1 MNISRLSWQNLIS
14 NPLNTT
20 LSLLLMTFGVGIIS
34 LLFLLNNQI
43 EQQLQANLRGVDMVV
58 GSKGSPLQLILSS
71 IYHIDNP
78 TGNIPY
84 SEAIKIDNNS
94 LVDLTV
100 PLSYGD
106 SYNGFRIVG
115 TTHQYP
121 ELYEMS
127 LKKGRLWGKSLEV
140 VLGSTVAQI
149 HRLNIGDTFYG
160 THGLI
165 EGGHVHDEY
174 AYEVVGI
181 FNQSYTILD
190 QLILTNTQSVWQVH
204 NHEVVEQGHE
214 HQECDHEHHDDE
226 HSHEHHNCD
235 HEHSHEHNNCEHEH
249 HDDEHSHEHNN
260 CEHEHHNCDHDH
272 HIEESTASGLELN
285 ASIPEDAMITSLLV
299 KFKSPI
305 GLIQLPRK
313 INETTNLQ
321 AAVPALEISRL
332 TNLLG
337 FGVQTINIIAFI
349 IIIVSGLS
357 IFFSLYNSLKKR
369 RYELALM
376 RVHGASKWQLVQL
389 VLQEG
394 IILSVIGTVLGLLIS
409 RITLLIITL
418 FAEHKYTVS
427 SFQFN
432 LLNEELWL
440 LPIAL
445 LIGIVASLIPTVLS
459 YNINIPKTLSNE

>member
-1 MNISRLSWQNLIS
+1 MNISKLSWQNLIS
-14 NPLNTT
+14 NPLNTV
-20 LSLLLMTFGVGIIS
+20 LSLLLMTFGAGIIS

-84 SEAIKIDNNS
+84 REAIKIDNNP

-100 PLSYGD
+100 PLSFGD

-115 TTHQYP
+115 TTHRYP

-127 LKKGRLWGKSLEV
+127 LNKGRLWSRSLEV
-140 VLGSTVAQI
+140 VLGSKVAQI
-149 HRLNIGDTFYG
+149 HKLKIGDTFYG
-160 THGLI
+160 THGLV

-174 AYEVVGI
+174 AYEVVGV
-181 FNQSYTILD
+181 FNPSYTILD
-190 QLILTNTQSVWQVH
+190 QLILTNTQSVWHVH
-204 NHEVVEQGHE
+204 NHEVIDQGE
-214 HQECDHEHHDDE
+214 
-226 HSHEHHNCD
+226 EHHNGQHHNHD
-235 HEHSHEHNNCEHEH
+235 HELHT
-249 HDDEHSHEHNN
+249 
-260 CEHEHHNCDHDH
+260 
-272 HIEESTASGLELN
+272 EELTATMLGLSS
-285 ASIPEDAMITSLLV
+285 SIPEDAMITSLLV

-313 INETTNLQ
+313 INETTNMQ

-357 IFFSLYNSLKKR
+357 IFISLYNSLKKR
-369 RYELALM
+369 RYELSLM
-376 RVHGASKWQLVQL
+376 RVHGATKWQLVQL

-394 IILSVIGTVLGLLIS
+394 IILSLIGTIFGLLIS
-409 RITLLIITL
+409 RITLLMLPL
-418 FAEHKYTVS
+418 FAEQKYTFV

-432 LLNEELWL
+432 FLSEELWL
-440 LPIAL
+440 LPLSL
-445 LIGIVASLIPTVLS
+445 LIGVAASLIPTILS
-459 YNINIPKTLSNE
+459 YNINIPKILSNE

>member
-1 MNISRLSWQNLIS
+1 MNISKLSWQNLIS
-14 NPLNTT
+14 NPLNTV

-84 SEAIKIDNNS
+84 REAIKIDNNP

-100 PLSYGD
+100 PLSFGD

-115 TTHQYP
+115 TTHRYP

-127 LKKGRLWGKSLEV
+127 LNKGRLWSQSLEV

-149 HRLNIGDTFYG
+149 HKLKIGDTFYG
-160 THGLI
+160 THGLV

-174 AYEVVGI
+174 AYEVVGV
-181 FNQSYTILD
+181 FNPSYTILD

-204 NHEVVEQGHE
+204 NHEVIDQGK
-214 HQECDHEHHDDE
+214 
-226 HSHEHHNCD
+226 EHHNGQHHN
-235 HEHSHEHNNCEHEH
+235 HEHENHT
-249 HDDEHSHEHNN
+249 
-260 CEHEHHNCDHDH
+260 
-272 HIEESTASGLELN
+272 EELTATMLGSSS
-285 ASIPEDAMITSLLV
+285 SIPEDAMITSLLV

-313 INETTNLQ
+313 INETTNMQ

-357 IFFSLYNSLKKR
+357 IFISLYNSLKKR
-369 RYELALM
+369 RYELSMM
-376 RVHGASKWQLVQL
+376 RVHGATKWQLVQL

-394 IILSVIGTVLGLLIS
+394 IILSLTGTIFGLLIS
-409 RITLLIITL
+409 RITLLVLPL
-418 FAEHKYTVS
+418 FAEQKYTFV

-432 LLNEELWL
+432 FLSEELWL
-440 LPIAL
+440 LPLSL
-445 LIGIVASLIPTVLS
+445 LIGVAASLIPTILS

>member
-127 LKKGRLWGKSLEV
+127 LKKGRLWSRSLEV

-149 HRLNIGDTFYG
+149 HRLKIGDTFYG

-165 EGGHVHDEY
+165 EGGYVHDEY
-174 AYEVVGI
+174 PYEVVGI
-181 FNQSYTILD
+181 FNPSYTILD

-235 HEHSHEHNNCEHEH
+235 HEH
-249 HDDEHSHEHNN
+249 HDDEHSHEH
-260 CEHEHHNCDHDH
+260 HNCDHEH
-272 HIEESTASGLELN
+272 HIEESTVSGLELN
-285 ASIPEDAMITSLLV
+285 AIVPEDAMITSLLV

-357 IFFSLYNSLKKR
+357 IFISLYNSLKKR

-409 RITLLIITL
+409 RITLLTITL
-418 FAEHKYTVS
+418 FAEHKYTFS

-440 LPIAL
+440 PPIAL
-445 LIGIVASLIPTVLS
+445 LTGIVASIIPTVLS

>member
-1 MNISRLSWQNLIS
+1 MNISRLSWKNIIS

-20 LSLLLMTFGVGIIS
+20 LSLLLMTFGIGIIS

-43 EQQLQANLRGVDMVV
+43 EKQLHANLKGVDMVV

-78 TGNIPY
+78 TGNILY
-84 SEAIKIDNNS
+84 TEAIKIDNNS

-115 TTHQYP
+115 TTHLYP

-127 LKKGRLWGKSLEV
+127 LNKGRLWCRSLEV
-140 VLGSTVAQI
+140 VLGNTVAQI
-149 HRLNIGDTFYG
+149 NQLKIGDTFYG

-181 FNQSYTILD
+181 FNPSYTILD
-190 QLILTNTQSVWQVH
+190 QLILTNTQSVWKVH
-204 NHEVVEQGHE
+204 NHEVIEQTHE
-214 HQECDHEHHDDE
+214 RV
-226 HSHEHHNCD
+226 HEHHNC
-235 HEHSHEHNNCEHEH
+235 ER
-249 HDDEHSHEHNN
+249 
-260 CEHEHHNCDHDH
+260 EHHNCEHKH
-272 HIEESTASGLELN
+272 NTEESTVVGMELN
-285 ASIPEDAMITSLLV
+285 SSIAEDATITSLLV

-321 AAVPALEISRL
+321 AALPALEISRL
-332 TNLLG
+332 TKLLG

-357 IFFSLYNSLKKR
+357 IFISLYNSLKKR

-376 RVHGASKWQLVQL
+376 RVHGATKWQLVQL

-409 RITLLIITL
+409 RITLLLITL
-418 FAEHKYTVS
+418 FAEYKYTFS

-432 LLNEELWL
+432 LLKEEFWL

-445 LIGIVASLIPTVLS
+445 LIGLIASLLPTILS

>member
-1 MNISRLSWQNLIS
+1 MNISRLSWQNIIS

-43 EQQLQANLRGVDMVV
+43 EKQLQTNLRGVDMVV

-71 IYHIDNP
+71 IYHVDNP

-84 SEAIKIDNNS
+84 SEAVKIDNNS
-94 LVDLTV
+94 LVDLTI

-127 LKKGRLWGKSLEV
+127 LNSGRLWSRSLEV
-140 VLGSTVAQI
+140 VLGNTVAQI
-149 HRLNIGDTFYG
+149 HQLKIGDTFYG

-165 EGGHVHDEY
+165 EGGHIHDEFS
-174 AYEVVGI
+174 YEVVGI
-181 FNQSYTILD
+181 FNPSYTVLD

-204 NHEVVEQGHE
+204 NHEVIEQTYE
-214 HQECDHEHHDDE
+214 YD
-226 HSHEHHNCD
+226 HEHHNC
-235 HEHSHEHNNCEHEH
+235 EREYNA
-249 HDDEHSHEHNN
+249 
-260 CEHEHHNCDHDH
+260 
-272 HIEESTASGLELN
+272 EESTAVGLGLSS
-285 ASIPEDAMITSLLV
+285 SIPEDVTITSLLV

-357 IFFSLYNSLKKR
+357 MFISLYNSLKKR

-376 RVHGASKWQLVQL
+376 RVHGATKWQLVQL

-409 RITLLIITL
+409 RITLLLISL
-418 FAEHKYTVS
+418 FADHKYTFS
-427 SFQFN
+427 SFHFN

-440 LPIAL
+440 VPITL
-445 LIGIVASLIPTVLS
+445 LIGVIASLLPTILS

>member
-127 LKKGRLWGKSLEV
+127 LKKGRLWSRSLEV

-149 HRLNIGDTFYG
+149 HRLKIGDTFYG

-181 FNQSYTILD
+181 FNPSYTILD

-226 HSHEHHNCD
+226 HGHEHHNCD
-235 HEHSHEHNNCEHEH
+235 HEH
-249 HDDEHSHEHNN
+249 HDDEHS
-260 CEHEHHNCDHDH
+260 HEHHNCDHDH
-272 HIEESTASGLELN
+272 HIEESTASALELN

-357 IFFSLYNSLKKR
+357 IFISLYNSLKKR

-418 FAEHKYTVS
+418 FAEHKYTFS

-445 LIGIVASLIPTVLS
+445 LIGIVASIIPTVLS

>member
-127 LKKGRLWGKSLEV
+127 LKKGRLWSRSLEV

-149 HRLNIGDTFYG
+149 HRLKIGDTFYG

-174 AYEVVGI
+174 PYEVVGI
-181 FNQSYTILD
+181 FNPSYTILD

-214 HQECDHEHHDDE
+214 HQECDHEHH
-226 HSHEHHNCD
+226 
-235 HEHSHEHNNCEHEH
+235 
-249 HDDEHSHEHNN
+249 
-260 CEHEHHNCDHDH
+260 
-272 HIEESTASGLELN
+272 IEESTVSGLELN
-285 ASIPEDAMITSLLV
+285 AIVPEDAMITSLLV

-357 IFFSLYNSLKKR
+357 IFISLYNSLKKR

-409 RITLLIITL
+409 RITLLTITL
-418 FAEHKYTVS
+418 FAEHKYTFS

-440 LPIAL
+440 PPIAL
-445 LIGIVASLIPTVLS
+445 LTGIVASIIPTVLS

>member
-1 MNISRLSWQNLIS
+1 MNISKLSWQNLIS
-14 NPLNTT
+14 NPLNTL

-84 SEAIKIDNNS
+84 REAIKIDNNP

-100 PLSYGD
+100 PLSFGD

-115 TTHQYP
+115 TTHRYP

-127 LKKGRLWGKSLEV
+127 LNKGRLWSQSLEV

-149 HRLNIGDTFYG
+149 HKLKIGDTFYG
-160 THGLI
+160 THGLV

-174 AYEVVGI
+174 AYEVVGV
-181 FNQSYTILD
+181 FNPSYTILD

-204 NHEVVEQGHE
+204 NHEVIDQGK
-214 HQECDHEHHDDE
+214 
-226 HSHEHHNCD
+226 EHHNGQHQN
-235 HEHSHEHNNCEHEH
+235 HEHENHT
-249 HDDEHSHEHNN
+249 
-260 CEHEHHNCDHDH
+260 
-272 HIEESTASGLELN
+272 EELTATMLGSSS
-285 ASIPEDAMITSLLV
+285 SIPEDAMITSLLV

-313 INETTNLQ
+313 INETTNMQ

-357 IFFSLYNSLKKR
+357 IFISLYNSLKKR
-369 RYELALM
+369 RYELSMM
-376 RVHGASKWQLVQL
+376 RVHGATKWQLVQL

-394 IILSVIGTVLGLLIS
+394 IILSLTGTIFGLLIS
-409 RITLLIITL
+409 RITLLMLPL
-418 FAEHKYTVS
+418 FAEQKYTFV

-432 LLNEELWL
+432 FLSEELWL
-440 LPIAL
+440 LPLSL
-445 LIGIVASLIPTVLS
+445 LIGVAASLIPTILS